1 MAKPIAFA
9 TDTEWPQLIP
19 SDQLAQAALTELGA
33 AVAPVIWDADVD
45 WAQYRAVV
53 IRSTWDYHIRA
64 AEFTAWLNALE
75 RAGVPVLNPLP
86 VIRWNMHKRYLA
98 ELEADGIRI
107 VPSLWLAQGQPQPYA
122 AVQQRGWTQAA
133 LKPLVSADSYHT
145 YVIEDEAEWNT
156 HQPEVLALGDAVVQE
171 FMPEVQSVGEYS
183 LLFFGDQYSHA
194 VLKTPKSG
202 DFRTQ
207 MGYGASTE
215 AVEASPELIAQAARV
230 LETVSNLLGAQTQH
244 RPLAYARVDGILR
257 EDAFYLM
264 ELELIE
270 PNLFLDYSPGAAQHF
285 ARTLLAQLEN

>member
-1 MAKPIAFA
+1 MVKPIAFA
-9 TDTEWPQLIP
+9 TDAEWPQLTP
-19 SDQLAQAALTELGA
+19 SDQLAQAALHELGA
-33 AVAPVIWDADVD
+33 QVIPIIWDADVD
-45 WAQYRAVV
+45 WLQYRAVV
-53 IRSTWDYHIRA
+53 IRSTWDYHTRA

-75 RAGVPVLNPLP
+75 RARVPVLNPLP
-86 VIRWNMHKRYLA
+86 VIRWNMHKHYLA
-98 ELEADGIRI
+98 ELESAGIRI

-122 AVQQRGWTQAA
+122 AVEQRNWALAA

-145 YVIEDEAEWNT
+145 YVIENETQWNT
-156 HQPEVLALGDAVVQE
+156 HQPTVLALGDAVVQE

-183 LLFFGDQYSHA
+183 LLFFGDEYSHA

-215 AVEASPELIAQAARV
+215 AIKAPPSLVAQAERV
-230 LETVSNLLGAQTQH
+230 LQAVSDLLDQP
-244 RPLAYARVDGILR
+244 RLAYARVDGILR
-257 EDAFYLM
+257 EGEFYLM

-270 PNLFLDYSPGAAQHF
+270 PNLFLDYSPAAAQHF

>member
-9 TDTEWPQLIP
+9 TDAEWPELTP
-19 SDQLAQAALTELGA
+19 SDQLAQAALHELGMQ
-33 AVAPVIWDADVD
+33 VIPIIWTADVD

-53 IRSTWDYHIRA
+53 IRSTWDYHVRA
-64 AEFTAWLNALE
+64 AEFSAWLDVLE
-75 RAGVPVLNPLP
+75 EAGVPVMNPLP

-98 ELEADGIRI
+98 QLEEAGIRI
-107 VPSLWLAQGQPQPYA
+107 VPSLWLAQGQPQPFA
-122 AVQQRGWTQAA
+122 AVEQRGWAQAA

-145 YVIEDEAEWNT
+145 YVIENETQWST

-183 LLFFGDQYSHA
+183 LLFFGDQHSHA

-207 MGYGASTE
+207 IGYGASTQ
-215 AVEASPELIAQAARV
+215 AVEASPELVAQAASV
-230 LETVSNLLGAQTQH
+230 LQAVSDLLGAQ
-244 RPLAYARVDGILR
+244 PLAYARVDGILR
-257 EDAFYLM
+257 EGAFYLM

-270 PNLFLDYSPGAAQHF
+270 PNLFLDYSPRAAQHF